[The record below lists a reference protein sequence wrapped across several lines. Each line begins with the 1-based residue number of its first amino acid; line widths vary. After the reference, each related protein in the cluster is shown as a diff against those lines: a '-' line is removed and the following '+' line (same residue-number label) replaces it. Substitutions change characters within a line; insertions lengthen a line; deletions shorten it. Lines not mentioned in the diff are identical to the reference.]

1 MDQTLAWIALPA
13 LAVTTALGSGL
24 LVERLVGARAP
35 RGLVLPLGFAASV
48 ALLAVPYSV
57 GLGARWAAALL
68 ALTTV
73 VGLVVERG
81 RMRKALPD
89 LPAAVAALG
98 VYVVYV
104 APVALSGDATFA
116 GYTFLGDTSV
126 HFALIDYITV
136 HGTDIVDLA
145 PSNYERVT
153 QTQLEN
159 GYPLGL
165 HFELATLR
173 QVLGIGTDEAYHPFM
188 AVSIA
193 LAALPA
199 ARLLEALGIPRLLAC
214 AGGAVALVA
223 YLPYSYALQGGIKE
237 MGMICFLL
245 LGAALA
251 MEVARGRNPVRDALL
266 FGLVVAA
273 AFQVYSVGGLPWFG
287 LIGAAVLVGVA
298 VWNPG
303 RRRQIV
309 IATGAAAVAFG
320 VAALPAL
327 PDAFDFYGEGSRL
340 LTSSE
345 GSDVGNLLGPVPGW
359 EAFGIWL
366 RHDYRLP
373 TSRPELTYAMIG
385 GAAVLALLGG
395 VWSLRARRLGVL
407 LVMAAAVA
415 VWIVLPAGLYIEGK
429 LLAIMSPA
437 VVLLSITGAW
447 ALSRT
452 GHGPEGALLAL
463 ALAGT
468 VLLSDAMAYRG
479 VYLAPKP
486 RVAELAEIGERFSG
500 QGPAMLP
507 EFEEYGKHYLRELD
521 ALVPTDGWTT
531 QVAQRRRPGPVYA
544 NSLDLD
550 ELDLG
555 FVQQFPLLVV
565 RRSPVASRPPG
576 SYQLAMRGDYYDVW
590 RRDGSGVSTDHVPAG
605 DADDPTAT
613 LQCGRV
619 RRLAADAR
627 ELGQELLIARRTPP
641 LSLPVRRMA
650 YPPTWALAPDK
661 RVVPQG
667 QGRAT
672 GALRAPAGRYRVWV
686 RGTFGRGLDVRVDGR
701 HAGRAED
708 VQTPGGA
715 SLVGE
720 VTVAG
725 DRHRVELFRSGGNLL
740 PGNRRDEGY
749 DRIFLE
755 PVERLPVERVAP
767 ARSRSACAGPVDWI
781 EIVKPRR

>member
-1 MDQTLAWIALPA
+1 MEQLLAWIVLPA
-13 LAVTTALGSGL
+13 LAVTTALGVGL

-48 ALLAVPYSV
+48 VLLAVPYSL
-57 GLGARWAAALL
+57 GLGARWAMVLL
-68 ALTTV
+68 VLTTV

-81 RMRKALPD
+81 RIRSALPD
-89 LPAAVAALG
+89 LPAALAALG
-98 VYVVYV
+98 VYVVYL

-145 PSNYERVT
+145 PSNYQRVT

-173 QVLGIGTDEAYHPFM
+173 QVLGIGVDHAYQPFI

-199 ARLLEALGIPRLLAC
+199 ARLLEGLGIPRLLAC
-214 AGGAVALVA
+214 AGAAVALVA

-237 MGMICFLL
+237 MGMICFIL

-251 MEVARGRNPVRDALL
+251 VEVARGRNPVRDAVL

-287 LIGAAVLVGVA
+287 LMGAAVLVSVA

-303 RRRQIV
+303 RRRQIA
-309 IATGAAAVAFG
+309 IASGAAAVAFL

-373 TSRPELTYAMIG
+373 DLPARADLRHDRRGGCPGASGGRVVAAHAPARRAAGHGRRRGGVDRASSRPVHRGQAARDHVAGRRAAVDHGRLGAVADRTRTGGRAARADARGRGAGVGCDGIPG
-385 GAAVLALLGG
+385 RLPGSGAA
-395 VWSLRARRLGVL
+395 RRPS
-407 LVMAAAVA
+407 
-415 VWIVLPAGLYIEGK
+415 W
-429 LLAIMSPA
+429 
-437 VVLLSITGAW
+437 
-447 ALSRT
+447 
-452 GHGPEGALLAL
+452 
-463 ALAGT
+463 
-468 VLLSDAMAYRG
+468 
-479 VYLAPKP
+479 P
-486 RVAELAEIGERFSG
+486 RSASASMG

-521 ALVPTDGWTT
+521 ALIPTDGWTT
-531 QVAQRRRPGPVYA
+531 QVAQRRSAGPVYA

-576 SYQLAMRGDYYDVW
+576 SYRLAMRGDYYDVW
-590 RRDGSGVSTDHVPAG
+590 RRGGPWPPPTTSPPGTHGRPHRPRAVRPGAAPGGRRARAG
-605 DADDPTAT
+605 AGA
-613 LQCGRV
+613 
-619 RRLAADAR
+619 
-627 ELGQELLIARRTPP
+627 ARR
-641 LSLPVRRMA
+641 
-650 YPPTWALAPDK
+650 
-661 RVVPQG
+661 
-667 QGRAT
+667 
-672 GALRAPAGRYRVWV
+672 PA
-686 RGTFGRGLDVRVDGR
+686 
-701 HAGRAED
+701 HA
-708 VQTPGGA
+708 
-715 SLVGE
+715 
-720 VTVAG
+720 
-725 DRHRVELFRSGGNLL
+725 
-740 PGNRRDEGY
+740 
-749 DRIFLE
+749 
-755 PVERLPVERVAP
+755 
-767 ARSRSACAGPVDWI
+767 SA
-781 EIVKPRR
+781 